1 MQYSEGSKFLKK
13 EAKITM
19 NKVIA
24 ECVKRLEDI
33 ASRMESQDLDD
44 LYSSGYNEAIFC
56 INDGINDRIDYL
68 QEAYSDD
75 SDDVALYCC
84 KEEITSLL
92 KILKECAEEGYADEF
107 KKGFSDAVDKFIDL
121 IQPTIKWLNNYN

>member
-1 MQYSEGSKFLKK
+1 
-13 EAKITM
+13 M
-19 NKVIA
+19 NNIIA
-24 ECVKRLEDI
+24 ECTKRFNNISSNMQKQKGEG
-33 ASRMESQDLDD
+33 
-44 LYSSGYNEAIFC
+44 LYFSGYNEAIFC

-92 KILKECAEEGYADEF
+92 KILKECAEEGFADEF

-121 IQPTIKWLNNYN
+121 IQPTIKWLNNCN

>member
-1 MQYSEGSKFLKK
+1 MQGGRGKKQNAIQRRLKILK
-13 EAKITM
+13 ERGE
-19 NKVIA
+19 NY
-24 ECVKRLEDI
+24 D
-33 ASRMESQDLDD
+33 
-44 LYSSGYNEAIFC
+44 
-56 INDGINDRIDYL
+56 
-68 QEAYSDD
+68 AYSDD